1 MKEKLL
7 ALLKTKFQGVDDAIL
22 DRIATKRAENI
33 TDESQLPAIA
43 EGINFQDV
51 LQSYGDYRAGDASQ
65 TAVRNYEKRHN
76 LKDGKPIEQPAPEPK
91 PQDKPEPA
99 QKIDFDPEKFKSELL
114 KEFGDIISGQKRK
127 EALSATLRAKLDE
140 AKIPASYYVGR
151 IEGRDFK
158 DEEEITAY
166 VEKTV
171 KDYGDFKQELANA
184 GFQQVQPPQPA
195 EVQQKT
201 EEENLIAEIEKGTK
215 QIVEQKNQSK

>member
-7 ALLKTKFQGVDDAIL
+7 ALLKTKFPGVDNAIL
-22 DRIATKRAENI
+22 ERIAAKRVENV
-33 TDESQLPAIA
+33 TDEAQLPAIV
-43 EGINFQDV
+43 EGIGFQDV

-76 LKDGKPIEQPAPEPK
+76 LKDGKPVAKPAAEPEPQEK
-91 PQDKPEPA
+91 TEPV
-99 QKIDFDPEKFKSELL
+99 QKSDFDPEKFKSELL
-114 KEFGDIISGQKRK
+114 KEFSDMISGQKRK

-140 AKIPASYYVGR
+140 AKIPASYYGGR

-171 KDYGDFKQELANA
+171 KDYGEFKQELANE
-184 GFQQVQPPQPA
+184 GFQLVQPPQPA
-195 EVQQKT
+195 EGKQKT
-201 EEENLIAEIEKGTK
+201 DMENLIAEIEKGTQ

>member
-140 AKIPASYYVGR
+140 AKIPASYYGGR

-195 EVQQKT
+195 EAQQKT

>member
-1 MKEKLL
+1 MKEKIL
-7 ALLKTKFQGVDDAIL
+7 ALLKTKFIGVDDAIL
-22 DRIATKRAENI
+22 DRIATKKAEGI
-33 TDESQLPAIA
+33 TDEAQLPAIV
-43 EGINFQDV
+43 EGIGFQDV
-51 LQSYGDYRAGDASQ
+51 LQSYGDYRAGDATQ

-76 LKDGKPIEQPAPEPK
+76 LKDGKPIERPAPEPT
-91 PQDKPEPA
+91 PQNKPEPA
-99 QKIDFDPEKFKSELL
+99 QKNDFDPEKFKSELL
-114 KEFGDIISGQKRK
+114 REFSDIISGQKRK

-140 AKIPASYYVGR
+140 AKIPASYYGGR

-166 VEKTV
+166 VEKTM

-195 EVQQKT
+195 GVQQKT

-215 QIVEQKNQSK
+215 QIVEQKNQTK